1 MRKSSTVST
10 LSQGKLGPFA
20 RDNASLR
27 KSSSAGAVNTG
38 GLLGTLPGRKD
49 NHLQPL
55 ISNQSGKFKP
65 SFRSPSQGN
74 IVLGALE
81 EGSVGS
87 LESDEIMADNTIAKG
102 SIGSKSMVRGSVLSV
117 KNPGLL
123 SPGKRTTASRAAL
136 PSVIESTSS
145 KERNS
150 ILLRPSSAGI
160 HTTSNSN
167 ATSNPEKLRKLST
180 APGGN
185 KLLTPTTT
193 TMNKSI
199 RLNMLAPSLAEA
211 SETSLDSDHAKP
223 KKPKSRK
230 KSTPCVAAEPS
241 LDDTTVSLA
250 LASPGQSPA
259 ALKTRKR
266 STVVNKRHGT
276 PVSGEKASPTGT
288 PEAGVKKRGTILKGG
303 DKNSNNATGPASS
316 VVTRLPPV
324 QANVRLTRRKEA

>member
-20 RDNASLR
+20 RENTSLR
-27 KSSSAGAVNTG
+27 KSSSAGTTSSSG
-38 GLLGTLPGRKD
+38 GLLGPTQGRKD
-49 NHLQPL
+49 SHLQPL

-81 EGSVGS
+81 EGSAGS
-87 LESDEIMADNTIAKG
+87 LESDEVIVDNPKG
-102 SIGSKSMVRGSVLSV
+102 NSKSVPRGSVLSV
-117 KNPGLL
+117 KNPSLL
-123 SPGKRTTASRAAL
+123 SPGKRTTTSRAAL

-160 HTTSNSN
+160 HTTNNNST
-167 ATSNPEKLRKLST
+167 ATSPDKHRKLST

-185 KLLTPTTT
+185 KLPTPSTATI
-193 TMNKSI
+193 NQSI
-199 RLNMLAPSLAEA
+199 RLNVLAPSLAEA
-211 SETSLDSDHAKP
+211 SETSLESDHAKP

-230 KSTPCVAAEPS
+230 KSTPGVVAEPS

-259 ALKTRKR
+259 AIKTRKR
-266 STVVNKRHGT
+266 STVAMKRHGT
-276 PVSGEKASPTGT
+276 PVSGEKASPTGP

-303 DKNSNNATGPASS
+303 DKNINNNATGPASS